1 MRRLFAIIFAVMLA
15 AVSCQHEDI
24 WGKLNDHEQR
34 IEQLEKLCK
43 ELNSNVMALQIA
55 LTAIQTNDYVTDVM
69 KVVENG
75 VEVGYSLTF
84 AKAGTVILYHGKDG
98 AEAAAP
104 KIGVKKASDGAYYWT
119 SGDEWLTADDGS
131 KIPATVALDGDYVT
145 PQFRVAEGKWYVS
158 YDNGNSWRQL
168 EEQEDDSATQFFQNV
183 TYDNKYVHLTL
194 ADGSVF
200 KIPYS
205 SESRVVDLFIFMG
218 QSNMSGRG
226 VAAEAPEVPEGWG
239 YEYKAI
245 SDPGKLLHMVEPFG
259 LYEDNA
265 TSGVDD
271 SNGENG
277 NKRKGSSVSALAIA
291 YYQLTNVPVVGVSCS
306 KGGTSTTFWKVG
318 GKPLNDAIARQL
330 EAEQWLTDNGYIIRN
345 NYMFWLQGE
354 NDMSMSP
361 DTYRSNMISIVKEM
375 INKTGVT
382 NCMMLRVGQ
391 QNTATATKKNNII
404 EVQTELCQ
412 TYTEF
417 VMASTLTAGF
427 VDDGLLKDTW
437 HYTQEGYNI
446 LGTDAGKNVAFYANN
461 GIEPNMYDPYYKGL
475 YYPINKYKS
484 IFDDVVVPDGYTT
497 VGTAQTLVKIVD
509 SFSDLKFV
517 DGYTFGGG
525 SDRNFKQMAGRA
537 TSVTEIVR
545 VSGGET
551 LVLSQ
556 PISAVT
562 LTYGLT
568 EYTDKP
574 CVAENLTSAGQ
585 KAVDWLTD
593 NIKLQDDTNYIIV
606 SFKKTTTEAFTASEL
621 ELLKQALK
629 IRPEI
634 PVGVEVPE
642 DGVLNEELFVRL
654 EATWITD
661 GTTKINIG
669 KNPGYNMCYLP
680 VDISDYSS
688 ISITAQA
695 DYNVYFQFFKD
706 DYLSEVCGNR
716 IIVDMGKTAVYEI
729 PEGAKYFVV
738 SHSRTNLTDVADG
751 YGNYFPAA
759 MRLFNTTA
767 VSGTGPWAGK
777 KMVIMGDSLT
787 AGAYR
792 EDSPIWY
799 QALAAEI
806 GITNAYGSGV
816 SGSAI
821 STTSF
826 YGTNYQPMV
835 LRYEN
840 LPSDGDLYII
850 FGGTNDYT
858 LSSPLGTIED
868 VTDVSFYG
876 ALDVMLK
883 GLKAKVPNASIVFL
897 TPFNRYGYG
906 QTRIGKINL
915 ITPYTLN
922 DEGHNLYDY
931 RKAILDKCEQYS
943 VPVIDVFSF
952 PELNFSQGQDGVSTF
967 KANAVYAHP
976 WSRDGLHL
984 NSLGEPA
991 FGKVL
996 VPYFNEIGINAGFPS
1011 GNDGLNNSTGEW

>member
-1 MRRLFAIIFAVMLA
+1 MLA
-15 AVSCQHEDI
+15 GVSCQHEDI
-24 WGKLNDHEQR
+24 WDKLNDHEQR

-43 ELNSNVMALQIA
+43 ELNSNVMALQTA
-55 LTAIQTNDYVTDVM
+55 LTAIQENDYVTDVM

-75 VEVGYSLTF
+75 SEIGYSLTF
-84 AKAGTVILYHGKDG
+84 AKAGTVTLYHGKDG

-104 KIGVKKASDGAYYWT
+104 KIGVKKASDGAYYCT

-131 KIPATVALDGDYVT
+131 RIPATVALDGDYVT

-183 TYDNKYVHLTL
+183 TYDNKFVHLTL

-354 NDMSMSP
+354 SDSSMAP
-361 DTYRSNMISIVKEM
+361 EVYKSNLIGIVKEM
-375 INKTGVT
+375 IQKTGVT

-391 QNTATATKKNNII
+391 ADNTTATRKNNII
-404 EVQTELCQ
+404 EAQTELCQ

-417 VMASTLTAGF
+417 VMASTLIAGF
-427 VDDGLLKDTW
+427 PDDGLMKDTW

-461 GIEPNMYDPYYKGL
+461 AIEPNMYDPYYQGL

-484 IFDDVVVPDGYTT
+484 IFD
-497 VGTAQTLVKIVD
+497 IVE
-509 SFSDLKFV
+509 
-517 DGYTFGGG
+517 
-525 SDRNFKQMAGRA
+525 
-537 TSVTEIVR
+537 EI
-545 VSGGET
+545 
-551 LVLSQ
+551 
-556 PISAVT
+556 P
-562 LTYGLT
+562 
-568 EYTDKP
+568 
-574 CVAENLTSAGQ
+574 
-585 KAVDWLTD
+585 
-593 NIKLQDDTNYIIV
+593 
-606 SFKKTTTEAFTASEL
+606 EA
-621 ELLKQALK
+621 
-629 IRPEI
+629 PEI
-634 PVGVEVPE
+634 PEGIEVPA
-642 DGVLNEELFVRL
+642 DGILKAELFVCL
-654 EATWITD
+654 EDTWITD
-661 GTTKINIG
+661 ATTKINIG

-688 ISITAQA
+688 ISITAQ
-695 DYNVYFQFFKD
+695 DDHNVYFQFFKD

-716 IIVDMGKTAVYEI
+716 IVVDMGKTAVYEI

-759 MRLFNTTA
+759 VRLFNTTA
-767 VSGTGPWAGK
+767 VAGTGPWAGK

-876 ALDVMLK
+876 ALDVMIK

-906 QTRIGKINL
+906 QTRVGKINL

-922 DEGHNLYDY
+922 DEVHNLYDY

-976 WSRDGLHL
+976 WTRDGLHL

-991 FGKVL
+991 FGKLL
-996 VPYFNEIGINAGFPS
+996 VPYFNEIGVNAGFPS
-1011 GNDGLNNSTGEW
+1011 GNDDLNNSTGEW

>member
-15 AVSCQHEDI
+15 AVSCQHEEI
-24 WGKLNDHEQR
+24 WDKLNDHEQR

-43 ELNSNVMALQIA
+43 ELNSNVMALQTA

-98 AEAAAP
+98 AEADAP
-104 KIGVKKASDGAYYWT
+104 KIGVKKAADGAYYWT
-119 SGDEWLTADDGS
+119 AGDEWLTADDGS
-131 KIPATVALDGDYVT
+131 RIPATVASDGDYVT
-145 PQFRVAEGKWYVS
+145 PLFRVADGVWYVS
-158 YDNGNSWRQL
+158 FDNGNSWRKM
-168 EEQEDDSATQFFQNV
+168 ENTCDDTTAQFFQNV

-226 VAAEAPEVPEGWG
+226 VASEAPQVPEGWG

-259 LYEDNA
+259 LNEDNA

-271 SNGENG
+271 SNGTNG
-277 NKRKGSSVSALAIA
+277 TKRKGSSVSALTIA
-291 YYQLTNVPVVGVSCS
+291 YYQHTDVPVVGVSCS
-306 KGGTSTTFWKVG
+306 KGGTSTTFWLPG
-318 GKPLNDAIARQL
+318 TKPLNDAIARQL
-330 EAEQWLTDNGYIIRN
+330 AAEQWLADNGYTVRN

-391 QNTATATKKNNII
+391 QNTATAAKKNNII

-556 PISAVT
+556 PISGVT

-654 EATWITD
+654 EATWITNAS
-661 GTTKINIG
+661 TKINIG

-716 IIVDMGKTAVYEI
+716 IIVDMGKAAVYEI

-738 SHSRTNLTDVADG
+738 SHSRTNLTDVAGG

-759 MRLFNTTA
+759 IRLFNTTA
-767 VSGTGPWAGK
+767 VAGTGPWAGK
-777 KMVIMGDSLT
+777 KMVVMGDSLT

-799 QALAAEI
+799 QALAAGI
-806 GITNAYGSGV
+806 GITDAYGSGV

-876 ALDVMLK
+876 ALDVMIK

-906 QTRIGKINL
+906 QTRVGKINL

-976 WSRDGLHL
+976 WTRDGLHL

-991 FGKVL
+991 FGKLL
-996 VPYFNEIGINAGFPS
+996 VPYFNEIGVNAGFPS
-1011 GNDGLNNSTGEW
+1011 GNEDLNNSTGEW

>member
-1 MRRLFAIIFAVMLA
+1 MLA
-15 AVSCQHEDI
+15 AVSCQHEEI
-24 WGKLNDHEQR
+24 WDKLNDHEQR

-43 ELNSNVMALQIA
+43 ELNSNVMALQTA

-98 AEAAAP
+98 AEADAP
-104 KIGVKKASDGAYYWT
+104 KIGVKKAADGAYYWT
-119 SGDEWLTADDGS
+119 AGDEWLTADDGS
-131 KIPATVALDGDYVT
+131 RIPATVASDGDYVT
-145 PQFRVAEGKWYVS
+145 PLFRVADGVWYVS
-158 YDNGNSWRQL
+158 FDNGNSWRKM
-168 EEQEDDSATQFFQNV
+168 ENTCDDTTAQFFQNV

-226 VAAEAPEVPEGWG
+226 VASEAPQVPEGWG

-259 LYEDNA
+259 LNEDNA

-271 SNGENG
+271 SNGTNG
-277 NKRKGSSVSALAIA
+277 TKRKGSSVSALTIA
-291 YYQLTNVPVVGVSCS
+291 YYQHTDVPVVGVSCS
-306 KGGTSTTFWKVG
+306 KGGTSTTFWLPG
-318 GKPLNDAIARQL
+318 TKPLNDAIARQL
-330 EAEQWLTDNGYIIRN
+330 AAEQWLADNGYTVRN

-391 QNTATATKKNNII
+391 QNTATAAKKNNII

-556 PISAVT
+556 PISGVT

-654 EATWITD
+654 EATWITNAS
-661 GTTKINIG
+661 TKINIG

-716 IIVDMGKTAVYEI
+716 IIVDMGKAAVYEI

-738 SHSRTNLTDVADG
+738 SHSRTNLTDVAGG

-759 MRLFNTTA
+759 IRLFNTTA
-767 VSGTGPWAGK
+767 VAGTGPWAGK
-777 KMVIMGDSLT
+777 KMVVMGDSLT

-799 QALAAEI
+799 QALAAGI
-806 GITNAYGSGV
+806 GITDAYGSGV

-876 ALDVMLK
+876 ALDVMIK

-906 QTRIGKINL
+906 QTRVGKINL

-976 WSRDGLHL
+976 WTRDGLHL

-991 FGKVL
+991 FGKLL
-996 VPYFNEIGINAGFPS
+996 VPYFNEIGVNAGFPS
-1011 GNDGLNNSTGEW
+1011 GNEDLNNSTGEW